1 MKLDNFEKSLKLS
14 HKGNISKLFNI
25 RFISFESE
33 TATFEVLFPDICLNP
48 HGTAQGGMVTCVLD
62 ETTGITASAYA
73 EGKYLFNTTDIHV
86 SFHRPTFEG
95 KALIRTNILKSGRT
109 ITSIQGQLFSHEDK
123 LAATVLHTGMIVKKQ
138 EE

>member
-1 MKLDNFEKSLKLS
+1 MNKNSYIIEISGLNKKYLLNDDEDLNIINNLDFKLKQKSKIAILGPSGSGKTTLL
-14 HKGNISKLFNI
+14 NILG
-25 RFISFESE
+25 
-33 TATFEVLFPDICLNP
+33 L
-48 HGTAQGGMVTCVLD
+48 LD
-62 ETTGITASAYA
+62 KDF

-95 KALIRTNILKSGRT
+95 KALIRTNILKLGRT
-109 ITSIQGQLFSHEDK
+109 ITSIQGQLFSHENK

>member
-1 MKLDNFEKSLKLS
+1 M
-14 HKGNISKLFNI
+14 
-25 RFISFESE
+25 

-48 HGTAQGGMVTCVLD
+48 HGTVQGGMVTCVLD

-86 SFHRPTFEG
+86 SFHRPTFKG

-123 LAATVLHTGMIVKKQ
+123 LAATVLHTGMIVNRQ